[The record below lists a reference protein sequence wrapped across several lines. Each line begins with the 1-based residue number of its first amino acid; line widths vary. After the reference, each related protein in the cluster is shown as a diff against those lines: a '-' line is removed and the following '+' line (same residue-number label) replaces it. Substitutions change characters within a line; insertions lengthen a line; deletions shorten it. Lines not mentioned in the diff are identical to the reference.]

1 MGSLFTSLL
10 NSTGALR
17 VYGRTFNVIQ
27 NNITNA
33 NTPGYVRQ
41 DQVLVSMP
49 FNPDQGLP
57 GGVLSGP
64 MLSARSSFLEQSV
77 RNQNELL
84 GNSQQRATDQ
94 IGRAHV

>member
-57 GGVLSGP
+57 GGVLW
-64 MLSARSSFLEQSV
+64 LFER
-77 RNQNELL
+77 
-84 GNSQQRATDQ
+84 
-94 IGRAHV
+94 GRAEKLPPPIIAVIR